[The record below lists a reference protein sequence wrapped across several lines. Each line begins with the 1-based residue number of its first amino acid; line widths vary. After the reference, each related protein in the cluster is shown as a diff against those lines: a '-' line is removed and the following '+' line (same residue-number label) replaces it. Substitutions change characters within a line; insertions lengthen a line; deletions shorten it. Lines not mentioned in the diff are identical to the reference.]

1 MKWFFCWC
9 QETEFRTDHDWPDMI
24 RVAVESALQNTNLEP
39 HFIYDGQPSPLTE
52 ELSKNGVTVHFH
64 KLSFEQ
70 AIIDYKPDDW
80 VYQSIA
86 RAAFLRFDIPLF
98 AKDDE
103 FVLYTDVDVVFLKD
117 LDFSEYRPNIFGAA
131 PQMSQGQKWD
141 MNSGVLLLR
150 LSAMHRDREA
160 LSSFAINN
168 LHIGLDQEILRAFY
182 GKNYLLLPD
191 IFNWKPYWGKNDDA
205 AILHWHGPKPVLIEK
220 WIENRE
226 LKVHGP
232 WQELLE
238 RPAADYEGFVGYYK
252 VFLEAWYT
260 RSGSL
265 MWVARKFGLPW
276 PLPPIGAEVIEP

>member
-24 RVAVESALQNTNLEP
+24 RVAVESALQNTDLEP

-52 ELSKNGVTVHFH
+52 ELSKNGVAVHFH

-70 AIIDYKPDDW
+70 AIIDYKPDERG
-80 VYQSIA
+80 YQSIA

-98 AKDDE
+98 ANDDE
-103 FVLYTDVDVVFLKD
+103 FVLYTDVDVVFLKNLD
-117 LDFSEYRPNIFGAA
+117 LSEYRPNIFGAA

-150 LSAMHRDREA
+150 LSAMHRDRDA
-160 LSSFAINN
+160 LLSFTTNN

-191 IFNWKPYWGKNDDA
+191 IFNWKPYWGKNEDA
-205 AILHWHGPKPVLIEK
+205 TILHWHGPKPVLIEK
-220 WIENRE
+220 WIEDRE
-226 LKVHGP
+226 LKTHSA

-238 RPAADYEGFVGYYK
+238 RPVADYEGFLDYHK
-252 VFLEAWYT
+252 IFLEAWHA

-276 PLPPIGAEVIEP
+276 PLPLIGVEEV